1 MAYSHLLCQSY
12 DDNLN
17 LPMGNGT
24 YEKPALDMNK
34 NPNLNRPDHQH
45 QGVDSTLAAMT
56 TCPKT

>member
-34 NPNLNRPDHQH
+34 TRT
-45 QGVDSTLAAMT
+45 STGLITSIRGLIALLQ
-56 TCPKT
+56 P